1 MATKQSTGMLT
12 KGITLSYKL
21 DDEFVILEDLQE
33 VPDLGGETETVEVTT
48 LKDGAKRYIKGLV
61 DYGELE
67 FGFLYG
73 NESDSSFKVLQ
84 GLEDAGDPVDF
95 KVTLPDNTEIS
106 FSAEVSLK
114 INAAVV
120 GEALTFTA
128 TLALNSEMVFA

>member
-12 KGITLSYKL
+12 KGITLSYKSGE
-21 DDEFVILEDLQE
+21 EFVVLEDLQE

-73 NESDSSFKVLQ
+73 NEINSSFKVLK
-84 GLEDAGDPVDF
+84 GLEDAGEPVDF
-95 KVTLPDNTEIS
+95 KVTLPDSTAIS

-114 INAAVV
+114 INAASVS
-120 GEALTFTA
+120 EAITFAA